1 MVLKNQNH
9 CMFYMKFL
17 NKNNPFLSLFV
28 GLMSVLVFS
37 QNIQI
42 KDSESY
48 EPIPGV
54 VIFNNDQSISVFTD
68 FQGQASLAA
77 FQPSDSLSIMHIG
90 YVSYID
96 LYPNILSKKNIFL
109 MPNTQQLEEIVLSV
123 ARTKEGKERIAKKVS
138 IITRKNIENNIPQTS
153 ADILRNTGGV
163 RIQKSQGGGGS
174 PVIRGFEANRVL
186 LVIDG
191 VRMNNA
197 IYRSGHLQNAI
208 TIDPNSLERTEVI
221 FGPASVGYGSDA
233 LGGVVH
239 YYTREAKING
249 QKKWKLGGSSSYN
262 ASQKTNTHNINA
274 HFSQKKWG
282 SFTSISFANFGDV
295 VMGKKRSHGFQDWG
309 LVKEYSNNT
318 KNFYSENP
326 IQNDD
331 PSVQKNSGYHQLDI
345 LQKWGYQIHESMRL
359 NMNAQYSQSS
369 NVPRF
374 DKLAEY
380 RNEKLRFAEWN
391 YGPQKRL
398 LLSPQLKFASNK
410 KWLAKGTITGG
421 FQHIEESRITRKFES
436 LMRCTQKESVD
447 VYSVNADFFA
457 AVKDKRSLSYGF
469 EFTHNEVRS
478 KAYSQDLIV
487 SGNTVTG
494 YENVQ
499 NIPTRYPSAG
509 GQYSTGAFYT
519 DYRQDISQK
528 STFNMGGRFT
538 YTRLKAIWNEAA
550 LIDANLSSV
559 SSKNTSVTA
568 TIGYVFR
575 PNKNWQLN
583 STVSSGFRSPNIDDL
598 GKIRESN
605 GSLSVP
611 NPHLKS
617 EYAYNTELGIVRFL
631 NNKKNS
637 ISINAYHSWIRDYIG
652 RASYEVLRDKS
663 SSSPNTII
671 YNEEEVQTIAN
682 VNLGNASMYG
692 GTIDVKSKLSNALTL
707 TSNLTYTMG
716 SALED
721 KYPLPSVSPLFGNF
735 LLQWNR
741 KGWNAHINFQ
751 FSEAKSPED
760 YSLGGED
767 GLEETPIVDSEADS
781 EELHYNG
788 TPAWNTFQLGLG
800 FQITPQIKVQGF
812 IENLFDVHYREFA
825 SGISAPGRSFTIV
838 GRFNL

>member
-9 CMFYMKFL
+9 CVFYMRFFK
-17 NKNNPFLSLFV
+17 KNNSLLSLFM
-28 GLMSVLVFS
+28 GLASVFVCS

-42 KDSESY
+42 KDSESF

-54 VIFNNDQSISVFTD
+54 VIFNNDQSINVLTD
-68 FQGQASLAA
+68 FQGVASLAA
-77 FQPSDSLSIMHIG
+77 FHPSDSLNITHIG
-90 YVSYID
+90 YVSYTNSYKD
-96 LYPNILSKKNIFL
+96 LLSKKSVFL
-109 MPNTQQLEEIVLSV
+109 TPNTQQLEEIVLSV
-123 ARTKEGKERIAKKVS
+123 ARTKEGRDRIAKKVS
-138 IITRKNIENNIPQTS
+138 IITRKDIENNIPQTS
-153 ADILRNTGGV
+153 ADVLKVSGGV
-163 RIQKSQGGGGS
+163 RVQKSQGGGGS

-221 FGPASVGYGSDA
+221 FGPSSVGYGSDA

-239 YYTREAKING
+239 YYTREAKVNA
-249 QKKWKLGGSSSYN
+249 QEKWKLGGSSSYN
-262 ASQKTNTHNINA
+262 MSQKTNTHNINA
-274 HFSQKKWG
+274 QFSKKRWG
-282 SFTSISFANFGDV
+282 SFTSISFANYGDV

-309 LVKEYSNNT
+309 LVNEYSNNT
-318 KNFYSENP
+318 DALYFGNP
-326 IQNDD
+326 VQNND
-331 PSVQKNSGYHQLDI
+331 PTVQKNSGYQQFDV

-359 NMNAQYSQSS
+359 NMNVQYSQSS
-369 NVPRF
+369 NIPRF
-374 DKLAEY
+374 DKLSEH
-380 RNEKLRFAEWN
+380 RNGKLRFAEWD

-398 LLSPQLKFASNK
+398 LLSPQLKFASSK
-410 KWLAKGTITGG
+410 KWLAKGTITGAY
-421 FQHIEESRITRKFES
+421 QHVEESRITRKFES

-447 VYSVNADFFA
+447 VYSINADFFA
-457 AVKDKRSLSYGF
+457 AVKDKRTLSYGF

-487 SGNTVTG
+487 SGNAVTG

-509 GQYSTGAFYT
+509 GQYTTGALYT

-538 YTRLKAIWNEAA
+538 YTRLKAMWNEAA

-559 SSKNTSVTA
+559 FLQNTSVTA
-568 TIGYVFR
+568 TLGHVYR
-575 PNKNWQLN
+575 PTKNWQLN
-583 STVSSGFRSPNIDDL
+583 TTFSSGFRSPNIDDL
-598 GKIRESN
+598 GKIRENN
-605 GSLSVP
+605 GNLSVP

-617 EYAYNTELGIVRFL
+617 EYAYNAELGIVRFI
-631 NNKKNS
+631 NDKKNS
-637 ISINAYHSWIRDYIG
+637 ISLNFYHSWIRDYIG
-652 RASYEVLRDKS
+652 RASYEVLLDKTS
-663 SSSPNTII
+663 INPNTII
-671 YNEEEVQTIAN
+671 YNEEELQTVAN

-692 GTIDVKSKLSNALTL
+692 GTLDIKSKLSKALTL
-707 TSNLTYTMG
+707 TSNLTYTIG

-735 LLQWNR
+735 LLNWNHKR
-741 KGWNAHINFQ
+741 WDAHINFQ
-751 FSEAKSPED
+751 FSDTKFPED

-788 TPAWNTFQLGLG
+788 TPAWNVFNLGVG
-800 FQITPQIKVQGF
+800 FQITPQIKIQGF
-812 IENLFDVHYREFA
+812 IENLFDIHYREFA
-825 SGISAPGRSFTIV
+825 SGISAPGRSLTV
-838 GRFNL
+838 MGRINL